1 MFNDVSPRVSHALS
15 HDGSNCQMEPLVG
28 FEPTDSELI
37 VNELVG
43 VVSPLS
49 SPDLRLLLRVAEKWA
64 VLNGSLKLAILAIV
78 EASSLSGGES

>member
-15 HDGSNCQMEPLVG
+15 HDGATCQMEPLVG
-28 FEPTDSELI
+28 FEPTNFDLI

-49 SPDLRLLLRVAEKWA
+49 SPDLRLLLRVAEKWGS
-64 VLNGSLKLAILAIV
+64 LNGSLKLAILAIIDS
-78 EASSLSGGES
+78 AP